1 MRKIAAKELLWQYLK
16 VSHQYGRLIKM
27 PAQNACENF
36 QEVEKKKEEIW
47 WVNGY
52 LAQELWQEPNLL
64 YVKSID

>member
-1 MRKIAAKELLWQYLK
+1 MK

-36 QEVEKKKEEIW
+36 QEVEKKKRKKFGGI
-47 WVNGY
+47 NGY

-64 YVKSID
+64 YVKCID